1 MRKLYSSLSAAVHCV
16 RGTLLYPAEQ
26 LPALRSVRR
35 GLSSSCDHQKIKATP
50 VSVAMRKMCEFA

>member
-1 MRKLYSSLSAAVHCV
+1 MRKLYSPLSAAVHCV
-16 RGTLLYPAEQ
+16 WGTLPYPAEQ